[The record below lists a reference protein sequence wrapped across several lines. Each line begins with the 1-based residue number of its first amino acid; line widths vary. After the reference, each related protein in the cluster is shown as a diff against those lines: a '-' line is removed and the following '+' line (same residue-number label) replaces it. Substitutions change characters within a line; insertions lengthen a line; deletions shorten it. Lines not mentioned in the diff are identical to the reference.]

1 MFISLLLFIYQI
13 IFFIIFL
20 ERERT
25 SSCLLLIYCLF
36 LPPINSVTYKVTGEQ
51 KKKKND
57 AFEIYLKKHNIDLT
71 SKKFNL

>member
-1 MFISLLLFIYQI
+1 MRYKLYNMFIDKF
-13 IFFIIFL
+13 
-20 ERERT
+20 
-25 SSCLLLIYCLF
+25 
-36 LPPINSVTYKVTGEQ
+36 SVTYKVTGEQ